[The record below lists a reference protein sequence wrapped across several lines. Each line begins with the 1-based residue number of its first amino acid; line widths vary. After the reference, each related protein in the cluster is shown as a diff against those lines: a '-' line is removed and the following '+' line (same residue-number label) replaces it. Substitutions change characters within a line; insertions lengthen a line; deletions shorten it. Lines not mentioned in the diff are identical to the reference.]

1 MVVAGAEVVVKVEVV
16 LEIVDEKLVLETV
29 DEKLVDVG
37 LTGQVGSMMVTETCW
52 TTLHTRGSRSV
63 PSSTAACNSVGVM
76 LRPIT
81 CWSATMIE
89 AMLGLP
95 DRIAGTRFK
104 SSVKEHRSPPR
115 RGHS

>member
-1 MVVAGAEVVVKVEVV
+1 MVVAGAEVVVKVE
-16 LEIVDEKLVLETV
+16 LVLEMV

-52 TTLHTRGSRSV
+52 RTLHTRGSTSV
-63 PSSTAACNSVGVM
+63 PSRIAACNSVGVM
-76 LRPIT
+76 LRPMT

-95 DRIAGTRFK
+95 VRIAGTRFK
-104 SSVKEHRSPPR
+104 SWFSEHRSPPR
-115 RGHS
+115 SGHC